1 MLLQR
6 SWLFPVFANNQ
17 SGQSP
22 IDPLKLCSLSLN
34 LLERSPRHYGPMQ
47 VDFFLF
53 RYYYM
58 THEYSQNISQVFLY
72 ESKLLT
78 TIIGK
83 AIPFS
88 NYLLEW
94 ASSVLLLPNFLPNLG
109 LFVRMKPFS
118 FSAVHYSIRFY
129 CILLLS
135 HKLNE
140 WTEFVVLCRKSSVFD
155 YFAHNN
161 KKTLSAFT
169 KKW

>member
-1 MLLQR
+1 MLLQS

-58 THEYSQNISQVFLY
+58 THEYSQNTSQVFLY
-72 ESKLLT
+72 ASKLLT

-88 NYLLEW
+88 NYLTGILW
-94 ASSVLLLPNFLPNLG
+94 NGLHQFFFYLTFYRTSVCLFGWNHSLSPMCIILSDSTAYYYCLISWMNG
-109 LFVRMKPFS
+109 LNS
-118 FSAVHYSIRFY
+118 
-129 CILLLS
+129 
-135 HKLNE
+135 
-140 WTEFVVLCRKSSVFD
+140 
-155 YFAHNN
+155 
-161 KKTLSAFT
+161 
-169 KKW
+169 